1 MLNNSNPI
9 QNLLFVS
16 RRLQNANDALS
27 RLANQM
33 RVYLALAQSGVS
45 NFALV
50 GKKLRKNA
58 PCLNQ
63 SAISNFALYVIKIFK
78 DVRANCF
85 CASLLRNSLPRHA
98 LSARAVGE
106 MWRYIAL
113 VGTLVSMHGFNS
125 LKCSVTPYF
134 LLINHFL
141 CQLSTF

>member
-33 RVYLALAQSGVS
+33 RVFLALAQSGVS

-50 GKKLRKNA
+50 GKKIKKKY

-63 SAISNFALYVIKIFK
+63 SAISNFALHVISQVIGPLYAP
-78 DVRANCF
+78 V
-85 CASLLRNSLPRHA
+85 LGP
-98 LSARAVGE
+98 
-106 MWRYIAL
+106 
-113 VGTLVSMHGFNS
+113 VSSRECLDAPAITN
-125 LKCSVTPYF
+125 
-134 LLINHFL
+134 
-141 CQLSTF
+141 LSTNLGLGRWLSEANAAMLPYRIIFRGHSLCSENSMNTETEQQW